1 MEAEWTE
8 TVPIAVTGLVFICT
22 EMCVCIA
29 QCFQLTHLY
38 PPKPAWA
45 GVLLKQPPFW
55 LFACLNEV
63 FRVLNVTKLL

>member
-1 MEAEWTE
+1 MEAEWSE

-45 GVLLKQPPFW
+45 GILLKTAAFLVFC
-55 LFACLNEV
+55 LF
-63 FRVLNVTKLL
+63 K